1 MFRPTKQGKETAIIR
16 IENTGETTIE
26 NWSLLFTY
34 ESGIE
39 SVWNAVIAETCG
51 SSYLVKN
58 TNGIKDIQ
66 PGESLEFGLQSQ
78 MPFSRF
84 PEKYELIGETKEAED
99 IAYTI
104 IWNADIEKHE
114 GTHYVIKNAG
124 YNADIAGLSTISFG
138 FMGNQGS
145 KEDVPENF
153 ILRSFVTYD
162 GDSFELDTDGDGLE
176 DYDDIILG
184 FSPLLQ
190 DTDGNG
196 IWDSEEKLS
205 QNLQKNFSDTEGHG
219 VTKVE
224 VAMDIT
230 GNIQNKVGI
239 INVYEMDS
247 LSRNVMGLVGV
258 PVEIRCTETFD
269 KATIKFTYDE
279 SVLENIEEENLAVLW
294 YDEENNWYQILDQ
307 ESVVDTEN
315 NTVSYTT
322 THFST
327 YMLVDS
333 QAWYNAWRENID
345 YRNSGEGE
353 ENAHYFD
360 IAFVVDVSGSMMGN
374 NIRNAKTAL
383 NSFLDSLQDNDE
395 AALISFNQKAFLL
408 NDFTSSRVEVSKS
421 ITSLQADG
429 GTNVNSGLVK
439 ALDIFEERE
448 NDRAKIVVLLCDGDV
463 NYNQRTIDG
472 YKEAGIQIYAVNV
485 ESNSAHRDLQKMA
498 EQTNGQYFYGDGNE
512 LGKIFGQIQDSTVG
526 RIDPTDEDVDGLY
539 DIYET
544 AGIKLPNGE
553 IIKTDPTMP
562 DTDGDSLTDLELF
575 LTQQNDGYKAPL
587 QDITYDKET
596 GIISNDDYMK
606 YAEYNRDNIYY
617 LGGNYV
623 NKRIGVLPGSME
635 AGLAYYLRTNN
646 HPYTNVK
653 WPPYSEMFRYAKN
666 QTALTIEDMIDR
678 NIPVVFS
685 YHTFD
690 KNEYLHLYR
699 NIASAR
705 AMNMKDYERTVS
717 HYMTI
722 VGYQKY
728 IDDTSMDYHYI
739 LKVVSWGEVYY
750 VNYDEYMQKLSY
762 VTNILSVGG

>member
-114 GTHYVIKNAG
+114 GTHYVIKNVG
-124 YNADIAGLSTISFG
+124 YNADIAGLTTISFG
-138 FMGNQGS
+138 FMGKDGS
-145 KEDVPENF
+145 KGDVPENF
-153 ILRSFVTYD
+153 ILTKFVAYE

-205 QNLQKNFSDTEGHG
+205 QNFQKNFSDTEGHG

-448 NDRAKIVVLLCDGDV
+448 NDRTKIVVLLCDGDV

-498 EQTNGQYFYGDGNE
+498 EQTNGQYFYRDGNE

-526 RIDPTDEDVDGLY
+526 RIDPTDEDGDGLY

-544 AGIKLPNGE
+544 AGIKLPNGK

-562 DTDGDSLTDLELF
+562 DTDGDGLTDLELF
-575 LTQQNDGYKAPL
+575 LTQQNEGYKAPL
-587 QDITYDKET
+587 QDIAYDKET

-623 NKRIGVLPGSME
+623 NKLIGVLPGSME

-653 WPPYSEMFRYAKN
+653 WAPYSEMFRYAKN